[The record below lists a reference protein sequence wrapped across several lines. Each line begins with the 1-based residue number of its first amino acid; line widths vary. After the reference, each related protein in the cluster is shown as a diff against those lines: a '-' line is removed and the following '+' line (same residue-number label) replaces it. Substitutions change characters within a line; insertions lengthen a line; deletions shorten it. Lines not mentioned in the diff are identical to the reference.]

1 MNHYC
6 VYTTDPHFLA
16 VAEYIAE
23 KNFRFE
29 PHLNRT
35 RFWVPDEH
43 LYEFQKQWGAVCP
56 IVPESQDLSTG
67 QMIGEWDLWKA
78 DRSLL

>member
-6 VYTTDPHFLA
+6 VYTSDPHFLA
-16 VAEYIAE
+16 VAKYITE

-35 RFWVPDEH
+35 RFWVPEAD
-43 LYEFQKQWGAVCP
+43 LYDLLTKGFISVRL
-56 IVPESQDLSTG
+56 IMLQDRDNKR
-67 QMIGEWDLWKA
+67 I
-78 DRSLL
+78 